1 MRNRIGSR
9 AGVVLALCA
18 TLAGGCG
25 GGGASL
31 APQAPSEQNAQRGAV
46 ALDLQFAS
54 IPVSRAASGKAGI
67 SRTPVSRAVYAGNIP
82 YGALS
87 VRVTVTNPVT
97 GAVLA
102 PARTITSP
110 VDVNGLK
117 PLITVQ
123 YPALPVGPLRVD
135 VAAFPNDN
143 ATGNILATGGVT
155 GQIVGAQTTT
165 LSAPMALTIVKITAN
180 PSPINLAVDGGR
192 ATITV
197 TGMDGGGQPLDLP
210 YMFVPND
217 PDMVSVTVDPQHG
230 GVATIVSANIRGT
243 TRITAYDPNSGL
255 SVIIPIAIEVL

>member
-31 APQAPSEQNAQRGAV
+31 APQSPSEQNAQRGAV

-54 IPVSRAASGKAGI
+54 IPLSRAASGKAGI
-67 SRTPVSRAVYAGNIP
+67 SRTPVTRAVYPGNIP

-87 VRVTVTNPVT
+87 VRVTVVNPTT
-97 GAVLA
+97 GATLA
-102 PARTITSP
+102 PPRIITAP
-110 VDVNGLK
+110 ADTNGLK
-117 PLITVQ
+117 PLINVQ
-123 YPALPVGPLRVD
+123 YAALPVGPVRVD

-143 ATGNILATGGVT
+143 ATGTVLAVGSVS
-155 GQIVGAQTTT
+155 GQITALQTTA
-165 LSAPMALTIVKITAN
+165 LSAPMTLTIVKITAN
-180 PSPINLAVDGGR
+180 PSQVNLAADGDR

-197 TGMDGGGQPLDLP
+197 MGTDGSGQLLDLP

-217 PDMVSVTVDPQHG
+217 PDMVSVTVDPQNHG
-230 GVATIVSANIRGT
+230 MATIVSANIRGT
-243 TRITAYDPNSGL
+243 TRITAYDPNSEL
-255 SVIIPIAIEVL
+255 FTVIRIILN